1 MAHELWHYAENQFDN
16 VTKTSKKRMNI
27 ISSDHLSKL
36 QAEQSDADIHDLFH
50 RFETVRAEYASRYD
64 SWLKAKGIYKG
75 ATQNMD
81 EIQQTLTSEKVPD
94 WDNKIKVVVGEG
106 SADNTTILPNGRGPF
121 QEGGRDQR
129 IREVAALAERL
140 ANFPD
145 LAAVKTE
152 VETFAAQMEQTRDI
166 QQQKEDLV
174 DNASD
179 ALEEQR
185 VICAQM
191 MYANLGRLMDK
202 FADAPENISRFFELQ
217 VIQQHA
223 GASEEEQQEEEEEVE
238 PILPEDEP
246 PVE

>member
-16 VTKTSKKRMNI
+16 VTKNSKRRMNI
-27 ISSDHLSKL
+27 ISADHLSKL
-36 QAEQSDADIHDLFH
+36 EAEQSDADIHGLFH
-50 RFETVRAEYASRYD
+50 RFEPLRAEYVARYD
-64 SWLKAKGIYKG
+64 SWLKARGIYKG
-75 ATQNMD
+75 ATQKMD
-81 EIQQTLTSEKVPD
+81 ELQETLNEEQLPG
-94 WDNKIKVVVGEG
+94 WDNKIKVAVGEG
-106 SADNTTILPNGRGPF
+106 SADYTTILPKGRGAF
-121 QEGGRDQR
+121 RAARDQT

-166 QQQKEDLV
+166 QQQKEGLV

-185 VICAQM
+185 VICARM

-202 FADAPENISRFFELQ
+202 FADAPENIERFFELQ
-217 VIQQHA
+217 VIQQHV
-223 GASEEEQQEEEEEVE
+223 GASEEEQEEEEEVE
-238 PILPEDEP
+238 PIPPEDEP